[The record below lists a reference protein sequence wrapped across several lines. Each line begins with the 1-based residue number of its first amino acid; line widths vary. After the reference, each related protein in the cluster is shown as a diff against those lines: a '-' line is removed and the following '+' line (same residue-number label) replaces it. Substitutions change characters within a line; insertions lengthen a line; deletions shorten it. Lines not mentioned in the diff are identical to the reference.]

1 MKVRKSIQEENQIL
15 LSADSKFAQ
24 NEDKTYSKKSDL
36 QSYFSDKEIQ
46 LTSQNFQ
53 QNNVLNNKLNP
64 ISSLLFDQNE
74 NRLKQ
79 NLLTFTDRETRAPH
93 YGSQKNYTKENNEI
107 DEEPNYGSSGIAARK
122 IGQTSTIKPLLSFQK
137 KSPVQSQI
145 SSYSH
150 IQAGEVQQLNSDTEN
165 TKSLNNLVP
174 NYQIQ
179 EQYYSLKMPSSN
191 LNSQQLKQKSFQ
203 QLRNFAGDNN
213 NINIKTIKSYSNLL
227 QSPDIKEK
235 KSNPQSQTQ
244 QKFFHIKH
252 SSQDTGFFQNFAS
265 VKLSAQNLD
274 SYTNHTQPISNQI
287 KKRQD
292 YRSLNDKKEE
302 KLNIL
307 VILNQIN
314 ALYEKDGKISYN
326 LCILVQKLIGK
337 LSKQDNMYGDQ
348 MKLFFNIIQQMI
360 ICEDEAIVSRI
371 KQSKSLKKK
380 KQTISSIPAY
390 FQCAQILSE
399 EIDHLTAHFE
409 QSIQQIKEEKEKV
422 IEENFSL
429 RDKIQVAQT
438 DFVKNTQSLEKGFQ
452 NKLNESR
459 KKIEQQIS
467 QQEEYIKEM
476 NGLKE
481 QLRLAKQET
490 EKQMRNN
497 NNLNYMLQQSQQKI
511 NELNDIINCHLNAIQ
526 EKEQKIISC
535 NQQFEQHQNQLGQ
548 LTPRPKFDGF
558 FNMFEQVSDFSI
570 SFALDQ
576 KGLSTQDKI
585 DYIQY
590 MIQEKLINSQATKD
604 EDKKKSQIKI
614 KQPNKVKQ
622 KASITKENQNT
633 PPKSRNPNRKPSN
646 LKYSNSI
653 NISLNSN
660 SQINIRSLRDVFIKA
675 VKEVQKRLRL
685 KKLQIK
691 QGVPGSEQIDIL
703 SLTPQN
709 SNSNSISNSY
719 INNKYEQKLSNFSK
733 SMRSI
738 SRKVSNG
745 LNLQRSNSRATL
757 QSMDSL
763 DILGK
768 ENKLK
773 KSENLSQPNI
783 FDQVSNFAFEEGQ
796 FSQSNYKRSNK
807 GRSSTII
814 QKKKT
819 TIIEEHR

>member
-1 MKVRKSIQEENQIL
+1 MKVRKSIYEENQIIFNT
-15 LSADSKFAQ
+15 DSKFAQ
-24 NEDKTYSKKSDL
+24 NEDKTHSKKSDL
-36 QSYFSDKEIQ
+36 QIYFSDKETQ
-46 LTSQNFQ
+46 LSSQNFS
-53 QNNVLNNKLNP
+53 QNTASNNKLNQ
-64 ISSLLFDQNE
+64 ISNLLFDSNG

-79 NLLTFTDRETRAPH
+79 NLFAFTDREARIPQFI
-93 YGSQKNYTKENNEI
+93 SQKNYTKENDEI
-107 DEEPNYGSSGIAARK
+107 DEGPNLGSSDITIKKIA
-122 IGQTSTIKPLLSFQK
+122 QTSGAKSLLSFQK
-137 KSPVQSQI
+137 NSPVQSQI

-150 IQAGEVQQLNSDTEN
+150 IQAGEIQQLNSDSEN

-174 NYQIQ
+174 NYSIQ
-179 EQYYSLKMPSSN
+179 EQYYSLKIPSSH
-191 LNSQQLKQKSFQ
+191 LSSQQFKQKNFQ
-203 QLRNFAGDNN
+203 SLKNSTGDMNN
-213 NINIKTIKSYSNLL
+213 NNNIKTIKSHSNLL
-227 QSPDIKEK
+227 PSPDIVEK
-235 KSNPQSQTQ
+235 KTNPQFQSQ

-252 SSQDTGFFQNFAS
+252 SSQDTGFFQNFS
-265 VKLSAQNLD
+265 QVKLSAQNLD
-274 SYTNHTQPISNQI
+274 SYNNHTLPINNQI
-287 KKRQD
+287 KQRQD
-292 YRSLNDKKEE
+292 YRSVNDKKEE

-314 ALYEKDGKISYN
+314 ALYEKDGKISYK

-348 MKLFFNIIQQMI
+348 MKLFFNIIKQMI
-360 ICEDEAIVSRI
+360 ICEDETIISRI
-371 KQSKSLKKK
+371 KQSKYLKTK
-380 KQTISSIPAY
+380 KQSISSIPAY

-399 EIDHLTAHFE
+399 EIDHLTAHYE
-409 QSIQQIKEEKEKV
+409 QSMQQILDEKEKV
-422 IEENFSL
+422 MEENFSL

-438 DFVKNTQSLEKGFQ
+438 DFVKNTQQIEKSFQ

-481 QLRLAKQET
+481 QIRLAKQET

-497 NNLNYMLQQSQQKI
+497 NNLNYMLQQNQQKI
-511 NELNDIINCHLNAIQ
+511 NELNEKINFHLNEIH
-526 EKEQKIISC
+526 EKEQKIINC
-535 NQQFEQHQNQLGQ
+535 NQIFEQQQNQLGQ

-590 MIQEKLINSQATKD
+590 MIQEKIINSQATKD
-604 EDKKKSQIKI
+604 EDKKKQQSKI

-622 KASITKENQNT
+622 KASISKEIQNT
-633 PPKSRNPNRKPSN
+633 PPKSRNPNRKSSN

-653 NISLNSN
+653 NISSNSN
-660 SQINIRSLRDVFIKA
+660 SQVNIKNLKDSFIKA
-675 VKEVQKRLRL
+675 VQEVQKRLRL
-685 KKLQIK
+685 KKMQIK
-691 QGVPGSEQIDIL
+691 QGVPGSEQLDIFSL
-703 SLTPQN
+703 SLFN
-709 SNSNSISNSY
+709 LSSSSNSET
-719 INNKYEQKLSNFSK
+719 NNKFEQKLSNFSK

-745 LNLQRSNSRATL
+745 LNRQRSNSRATL
-757 QSMDSL
+757 QSVDQL

-783 FDQVSNFAFEEGQ
+783 FDQVSNLTFEQGQ
-796 FSQSNYKRSNK
+796 FSQQNFKRSNK

-814 QKKKT
+814 QKKKAA
-819 TIIEEHR
+819 IIEENR

>member
-1 MKVRKSIQEENQIL
+1 MKVRKSIQEENQIISSVESK
-15 LSADSKFAQ
+15 LSQ
-24 NEDKTYSKKSDL
+24 NEDNKTYQKKSDL
-36 QSYFSDKEIQ
+36 QSYFSDKDIQ
-46 LTSQNFQ
+46 LSSQNFS
-53 QNNVLNNKLNP
+53 QNLTSNNKLNP
-64 ISSLLFDQNE
+64 ISSLLFDQSG

-79 NLLTFTDRETRAPH
+79 NLLPFTDREARLPQ
-93 YGSQKNYTKENNEI
+93 YGSQKNYTKESDEI
-107 DEEPNYGSSGIAARK
+107 DEGPNFGSSGVTVKKSA
-122 IGQTSTIKPLLSFQK
+122 QTSATKTVLSFQK

-150 IQAGEVQQLNSDTEN
+150 IQAGDAQQLNSDNEN
-165 TKSLNNLVP
+165 TKSLNNLMP

-179 EQYYSLKMPSSN
+179 EQYYSVKMPSSQQ
-191 LNSQQLKQKSFQ
+191 NSQQIKQQSFQ
-203 QLRNFAGDNN
+203 QFKNFNSDMNHNN
-213 NINIKTIKSYSNLL
+213 VKAIKSYSNLL
-227 QSPDIKEK
+227 QSPDILER
-235 KSNPQSQTQ
+235 KSNPQFQSQ

-252 SSQDTGFFQNFAS
+252 LSQDPGFFQS
-265 VKLSAQNLD
+265 YSQVKLSAQNLD
-274 SYTNHTQPISNQI
+274 GNNHTVPISNQI

-360 ICEDEAIVSRI
+360 ICEEETILNRI

-390 FQCAQILSE
+390 FQCVQILSE
-399 EIDHLTAHFE
+399 EIDYLNTHFE
-409 QSIQQIKEEKEKV
+409 QIIQQIKEEKEKV

-438 DFVKNTQSLEKGFQ
+438 DFVKNSQSIEKNYQ

-467 QQEEYIKEM
+467 QQEEYIKEL

-481 QLRLAKQET
+481 QIRLTKQEN

-511 NELNDIINCHLNAIQ
+511 NELNDIINCHLNEIQ
-526 EKEQKIISC
+526 QKEQKIINC
-535 NQQFEQHQNQLGQ
+535 NQQFEQYQNQLGQ
-548 LTPRPKFDGF
+548 FTPRPKFDGF

-590 MIQEKLINSQATKD
+590 MVQEKIINSQTIKD
-604 EDKKKSQIKI
+604 EDKKKSQAKI
-614 KQPNKVKQ
+614 KQQSKIKQ
-622 KASITKENQNT
+622 KPQISKENQNT
-633 PPKSRNPNRKPSN
+633 PPKSRNPNRKTSN
-646 LKYSNSI
+646 FKYSNSI
-653 NISLNSN
+653 NISSN
-660 SQINIRSLRDVFIKA
+660 SSSQVNIKNLKDIFIKA
-675 VKEVQKRLRL
+675 VQEVQKRLRL
-685 KKLQIK
+685 KKLQMK
-691 QGVPGSEQIDIL
+691 QGVPGSDQLDIFSLNTSQNLNSL
-703 SLTPQN
+703 SSSQL
-709 SNSNSISNSY
+709 
-719 INNKYEQKLSNFSK
+719 NNKFEQKLSNFSK

-738 SRKVSNG
+738 PRKASNG
-745 LNLQRSNSRATL
+745 LSLQRSNSRATL

-783 FDQVSNFAFEEGQ
+783 FDQVSNIAFEEVQ
-796 FSQSNYKRSNK
+796 FSQSNFKRSNK

-819 TIIEEHR
+819 TIIEEHK